1 MAKPKTLIFSK
12 LECKFSKHCS
22 MQKISEQDTYRIM
35 PQMHAITPLS
45 IAIFEAVQIALVRQ
59 SRLEK
64 IGLNLDDSRGNKVA
78 NKLCVH

>member
-1 MAKPKTLIFSK
+1 MT
-12 LECKFSKHCS
+12 
-22 MQKISEQDTYRIM
+22 
-35 PQMHAITPLS
+35 S
-45 IAIFEAVQIALVRQ
+45 IAIFEAVQIALVSQ